1 MNMYSNFCKLQDA
14 AFAINGVC
22 EYLYGVEYKAD
33 EVDKI
38 YQQLKDI
45 QKRVQAYAS
54 GARLEVTAQERG
66 GFAKQMA
73 VDPNHGVSKCS
84 VVLHRN
90 PAAFVCL
97 GQVERS
103 SIPTDA

>member
-38 YQQLKDI
+38 YQQLKDL

-73 VDPNHGVSKCS
+73 VDALQELIEDVDRHNGDDILPILND
-84 VVLHRN
+84 
-90 PAAFVCL
+90 CL
-97 GQVERS
+97 EKLK
-103 SIPTDA
+103 

>member
-22 EYLYGVEYKAD
+22 EYLHGVEYKAD

-38 YQQLKDI
+38 YQQLKDL

-73 VDPNHGVSKCS
+73 VDALQELIEDVDRHNGDD
-84 VVLHRN
+84 VLPILN
-90 PAAFVCL
+90 DCL
-97 GQVERS
+97 EKLK
-103 SIPTDA
+103 

>member
-38 YQQLKDI
+38 YQQLKDL

-73 VDPNHGVSKCS
+73 VDALQELIEDVDRHNGDDILPILNE
-84 VVLHRN
+84 
-90 PAAFVCL
+90 CL
-97 GQVERS
+97 EKLK
-103 SIPTDA
+103 

>member
-14 AFAINGVC
+14 ALAVNTVC
-22 EYLYGVEYKAD
+22 EYLYQVEYKAD

-38 YQQLKDI
+38 YQQLKDL

-73 VDPNHGVSKCS
+73 VDALQELIEDVDRHNGDDILPILND
-84 VVLHRN
+84 
-90 PAAFVCL
+90 CL
-97 GQVERS
+97 EKLK
-103 SIPTDA
+103 

>member
-54 GARLEVTAQERG
+54 SARLEVTAQERG

-73 VDPNHGVSKCS
+73 VDALQELIEDVDRHNGED
-84 VVLHRN
+84 VLPILN
-90 PAAFVCL
+90 ECL
-97 GQVERS
+97 ERLK
-103 SIPTDA
+103 

>member
-73 VDPNHGVSKCS
+73 VDALQELIEDVDRHNGDDILP
-84 VVLHRN
+84 VLN
-90 PAAFVCL
+90 ECL
-97 GQVERS
+97 EKLK
-103 SIPTDA
+103 